1 MKTLYESILDTDI
14 TTTNKKVVIAA
25 LSDHFLGT
33 YKFEEKGSTLVMKSD
48 NPLILTDWDKDWK
61 GNAPLA
67 GVIKFFKALETENKV
82 HMFTPPVG
90 PFFKKLILSRG
101 GDIMIKKGVGNIEI
115 ENPEQKLTILYETGM
130 KPIKVHSDKLVVMIG
145 DSIQELEGKLKGNIK
160 YLYYKGSNRD
170 YDIPNPM
177 AYANG
182 AGEGIFPANDYDRY
196 LKMKWEEISIKDLFK
211 GLKFEDL
218 TIRIGRNN
226 NFSYNLEISKTL
238 PNISE
243 PNCLV
248 TKDNYYVCL
257 NMYNGRNNFNAQP
270 ANGSWAYVKD
280 PMK

>member
-14 TTTNKKVVIAA
+14 TSTNKKVVIAA

-33 YKFEEKGSTLVMKSD
+33 YKFEEKGSTLVMKSEA
-48 NPLILTDWDKDWK
+48 PMILTDWDNDWK
-61 GNAPLA
+61 GNAPLT

-101 GDIMIKKGVGNIEI
+101 GDIRIKKGVGNIEI

-130 KPIKVHSDKLVVMIG
+130 KPIKVHSDKLVIMIG
-145 DSIQELEGKLKGNIK
+145 DSIQELEGKLRGDIK
-160 YLYYKGSNRD
+160 YLYYKGSNLD
-170 YDIPNPM
+170 
-177 AYANG
+177 G
-182 AGEGIFPANDYDRY
+182 TGEGLFPANDYDRY

-226 NFSYNLEISKTL
+226 SFTYNLEISKTL

-257 NMYNGRNNFNAQP
+257 NMYNNRDNFNAQP
-270 ANGSWAYVKD
+270 ANGSWAYMKD